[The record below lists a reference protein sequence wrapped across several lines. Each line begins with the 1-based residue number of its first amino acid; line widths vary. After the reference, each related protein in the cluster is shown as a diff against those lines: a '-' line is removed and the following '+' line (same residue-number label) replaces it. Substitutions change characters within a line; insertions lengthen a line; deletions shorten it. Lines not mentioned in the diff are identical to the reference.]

1 MCIYSTSERGMKTVG
16 VVLAGGLSKRFGSP
30 KAFARLGTQYFYE
43 RALEALEPFCE
54 EVVVV
59 TREELLE
66 RFEPGVLT
74 MTDLPEVVGLGPLAG
89 IFSAMKAV
97 DADSYAVLPCDM
109 PYVDYRIMNGIREL
123 HQGGVTAVVASEKYH
138 PLVSIWSKEL
148 KKPIQNA
155 LEHEQLSVMKFLKN
169 FDVTW
174 INGSSLTGNEKR
186 VFTNINMPIDLER
199 S

>member
-1 MCIYSTSERGMKTVG
+1 MKTVG
-16 VVLAGGLSKRFGSP
+16 VVLAGGLSRRFGSP
-30 KAFARLGTQYFYE
+30 KAFARHGTQYFYE

-66 RFEPGVLT
+66 RFAPGVLT
-74 MTDLPEVVGLGPLAG
+74 MTDLPEVIGLGPLAG
-89 IFSAMKAV
+89 IFSAMKAI

-109 PYVDYRIMNGIREL
+109 PYVDYRIMNRIREL
-123 HQGGVTAVVASEKYH
+123 HQGSVTAVLASEKYH

-148 KKPIQNA
+148 KKPILNA
-155 LEHEQLSVMKFLKN
+155 LEREQLSVMKFLKSFN
-169 FDVTW
+169 VTW
-174 INGSSLTGNEKR
+174 INGSILTENEKR

>member
-1 MCIYSTSERGMKTVG
+1 MKTVG
-16 VVLAGGLSKRFGSP
+16 VVLAGGLSRRFGSP
-30 KAFARLGTQYFYE
+30 KAFARFGTEYFYE

-66 RFEPGVLT
+66 RFEPGVVT
-74 MTDLPEVVGLGPLAG
+74 FTDLPEVVGLGPLAG

-97 DADSYAVLPCDM
+97 DAESYAVLPCDM

-123 HQGGVTAVVASEKYH
+123 HQGSVTAVLASGKYH
-138 PLVSIWSKEL
+138 PLVSIWSKKL
-148 KKPIQNA
+148 KKPILNA

-169 FDVTW
+169 LDVTW
-174 INGSSLTGNEKR
+174 INGSSLTENEKR

-199 S
+199 SPGDGSNS